1 MTGRLTA
8 LFAASWS
15 LMSHCVG
22 EELIADIQQGT
33 NMALAIAPDRE
44 TLVIDLLG
52 QLWELPVT
60 GGAASP
66 LTPTDEPA
74 RNPRYSP
81 DGGSLVYQ
89 RETAGQWD
97 LWLFEPANGISR
109 QLTGPP
115 YNELDPDFTPD
126 GKVVIFSSD
135 RAGSFDIWE
144 LQLDSQE
151 LSQLSR
157 GEGQASFPTVS
168 DLRDIVY
175 VNQRGNHWTL
185 ELLRSD
191 GSSITLLEA
200 PHPLR
205 APSWRP
211 GGGVILFT
219 EQPDS
224 TASNLKMIVLSEQPV
239 IKTLTQGEDVF
250 GFRAAW
256 LSPAEYLY
264 TADGRIWSRT
274 LANAARSPILLF
286 AGVGVTRASHP
297 LRISGHAPVG
307 PQRAQGIRA
316 ARDSPSRR
324 YRAFTALGDLWLQDT
339 DNDLRQLT
347 NDIYVDIDPS
357 FGADETSIVFAS
369 DRAGEMNLWQLSLET
384 NELSQLTTAPGKS
397 YRPTVS
403 PDGTQVAFLRT
414 QGFGPWSESSLELLN
429 LAPRGRPRTLADG
442 LTAASTPIWDLDGN
456 GVSVT
461 TTQPVAPGGRRP
473 GPAVVHVDLADGTE
487 RAARDTD
494 PIAQPPDQ
502 VMDAEFASPMI
513 EWTPAEPDN
522 EFVVQVDRLFDGL
535 RTQYRRHMDIH
546 VRNGRI
552 TNVIARGLAP
562 LPDTVIDARDYTII
576 PGLIDIHAHQSALSG
591 ERIGRIWLAY
601 GITTVRELSGDPGDG
616 LERQESWASG
626 KRVGPRL
633 LLTSVQADDAAGTG
647 GDRARRNYD
656 VLELYSS
663 EPGRFTGPSL
673 QEARTLGLPIFS
685 DRLLPAARFG
695 INGLEHIG
703 SRSMRPY
710 GLERSSLDKSY
721 QDVLSILTQTR
732 TAVTPTLAAFGGFS
746 RLAAG
751 QRLWS
756 AETAYVQFYHGYERT
771 GWQEAPTDAVRVPL
785 LQQTIATLVR
795 AGGRVAAGSDAPAV
809 PYGLGLHAELALLG
823 ESGLA
828 NDQVLRFAT
837 ADAALAL
844 GLERDIGTLETGKL
858 ADFVVLSGDP
868 LTRITDSLRIE
879 AVVKG
884 GVWYE
889 RQDLLAPR

>member
-1 MTGRLTA
+1 VTGRLTA

-15 LMSHCVG
+15 LMNLCVG

-33 NMALAIAPDRE
+33 NMALTIAPDRE

-52 QLWELPVT
+52 QLWGLPVT
-60 GGAASP
+60 GGAATP
-66 LTPTDEPA
+66 LTPIDEPA

-97 LWLFEPANGISR
+97 LWLFEPASGIRR

-115 YNELDPDFTPD
+115 YNELEPDFSPD
-126 GKVVIFSSD
+126 GKTVVFSSD

-157 GEGQASFPTVS
+157 TQGQASFPTVS
-168 DLRDIVY
+168 EVRDIVY
-175 VNQRGNHWTL
+175 VNQRGNDWTL
-185 ELLRSD
+185 ELLGSD
-191 GSSITLLEA
+191 GSGITLLEA

-219 EQPDS
+219 EQPGPA
-224 TASNLKMIVLSEQPV
+224 ASNLKMIVLSEQPV

-297 LRISGHAPVG
+297 LRMSGHAPVG

-316 ARDSPSRR
+316 IRDSPSRR
-324 YRAFTALGDLWLQDT
+324 YRAFTALGDLWLQDA

-347 NDIYVDIDPS
+347 NDVYLDIDPS
-357 FGADETSIVFAS
+357 FGADEMSIVFAS
-369 DRAGEMNLWQLSLET
+369 DRTGEMNLWQLSLDT
-384 NELSQLTTAPGKS
+384 NELSQLTTAAGKS

-414 QGFGPWSESSLELLN
+414 QGFGPWSESSLELLD
-429 LAPRGRPRTLADG
+429 LAPGGRTRTLADG
-442 LTAASTPIWDLDGN
+442 LLTAGSPIWDLDGN
-456 GVSVT
+456 GVSIA
-461 TTQPVAPGGRRP
+461 TTQAVAAGGHRP
-473 GPAVVHVDLADGTE
+473 GPAVLHIDLANGAGRSASDSE
-487 RAARDTD
+487 PMAPASEQATD
-494 PIAQPPDQ
+494 AG
-502 VMDAEFASPMI
+502 FASPMI

-535 RTQYRRHMDIH
+535 RTRYRRHMDIH
-546 VRNGRI
+546 VQNGRI

-591 ERIGRIWLAY
+591 ERVGRIWLAY
-601 GITTVRELSGDPGDG
+601 GITTVRELNSDPGDG
-616 LERQESWASG
+616 MERQESWASG

-633 LLTSVQADDAAGTG
+633 LLTSAQADNAAGIG
-647 GDRARRNYD
+647 GDGARRNYD
-656 VLELYSS
+656 VLELNASQ
-663 EPGRFTGPSL
+663 PGRFTSPSL
-673 QEARTLGLPIFS
+673 QEARTLGLPVFS

-703 SRSMRPY
+703 SRSIQPY

-732 TAVTPTLAAFGGFS
+732 TAVTPTLAALGGFS

-756 AETAYVQFYHGYERT
+756 AETAYAEFYFGYERT
-771 GWQEAPTDAVRVPL
+771 GWQEAPADTVRVPL
-785 LQQTIATLVR
+785 IQQTIATLVR
-795 AGGRVAAGSDAPAV
+795 AGGRVTAGSDAPTV

-844 GLERDIGTLETGKL
+844 GLERDLGTLETGKL

-868 LTRITDSLRIE
+868 LTRIADSLRIE

-889 RQDLLAPR
+889 RADLLAPR